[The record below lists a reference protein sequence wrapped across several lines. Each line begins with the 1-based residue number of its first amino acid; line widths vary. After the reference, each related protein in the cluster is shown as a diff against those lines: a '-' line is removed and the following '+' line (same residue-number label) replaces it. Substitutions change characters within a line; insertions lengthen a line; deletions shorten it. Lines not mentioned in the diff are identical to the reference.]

1 MCKHLLNAQVAIRYY
16 DGNWYDCPKCFE
28 ELNKRYPDLSRQGTV
43 VVMACKLC
51 RKCFRKDLTQFE
63 EADEYCPHCNNHY
76 VVEAVTPE
84 TLAEK
89 KKLDREKRLRAQRE
103 ALIKKAEEAN
113 AANDVKNDSEV
124 MEEKEVEIED
134 NGDGPIET

>member
-28 ELNKRYPDLSRQGTV
+28 EINKRYPDLSRQGTV

-89 KKLDREKRLRAQRE
+89 KRIDREQRLRAQRE
-103 ALIKKAEEAN
+103 ALLKKAE
-113 AANDVKNDSEV
+113 AANTIEATQEQDGEV
-124 MEEKEVEIED
+124 EEKDVEVD
-134 NGDGPIET
+134 DDGNKKTDT